1 MCNVL
6 QFQIE
11 AAMLHVW
18 LLMTSLAQLA
28 RWGVSLWPHSA
39 VVKTALQFK
48 GIMRPRD
55 TGRRSQSTFR

>member
-11 AAMLHVW
+11 AAMLYDR
-18 LLMTSLAQLA
+18 LLMTSLTQLA

-39 VVKTALQFK
+39 VVSTAL
-48 GIMRPRD
+48 
-55 TGRRSQSTFR
+55 

>member
-11 AAMLHVW
+11 AAMLYVW
-18 LLMTSLAQLA
+18 LLMTSLAQLD

-39 VVKTALQFK
+39 VV
-48 GIMRPRD
+48 
-55 TGRRSQSTFR
+55 STTLGF

>member
-11 AAMLHVW
+11 AAMLYVW

-39 VVKTALQFK
+39 VVST
-48 GIMRPRD
+48 
-55 TGRRSQSTFR
+55 TFRF

>member
-11 AAMLHVW
+11 AAMSYVW
-18 LLMTSLAQLA
+18 LLMTSLAQLG

-39 VVKTALQFK
+39 VVSTALRF
-48 GIMRPRD
+48 
-55 TGRRSQSTFR
+55 

>member
-11 AAMLHVW
+11 AAMLYVW

-28 RWGVSLWPHSA
+28 RWGVSSVL
-39 VVKTALQFK
+39 VINKKQEK
-48 GIMRPRD
+48 
-55 TGRRSQSTFR
+55 